1 MNKKN
6 SATMDKKVSADLKS
20 KEKFE
25 FPHSL
30 IIIFLLICVAAIL
43 TWIIPAGEYVRFE
56 DPTTGRLIVDPNS
69 YHRIERMP
77 ASIFDIFTAIP
88 RGLNEAGWIAWMV
101 LIIGGSFHVIESTKA
116 TRALIGKFMNKLRG
130 SKGVYLLPV
139 LMLPFFLLPAIT
151 GNGESMLAFLP
162 LGILIARSL
171 GFDAM
176 TGLCIVTI
184 ASSTG
189 YTTGLF
195 SPFSTGTAQSLCGLP
210 TFSGLWFRAIGAVL
224 LFSACSFWVIKYALM
239 IQKDPSKSY
248 CYELEQSIGNNEED
262 YAIVELTTRRKICL
276 VEFLFGICM
285 IVYAALAG
293 WDFKTRFP
301 AIFLIMAI
309 VIGLTAG
316 FSPNKLAE
324 EFVNGAKMV
333 LVGALVTGFSKGIG
347 VILTDANI
355 IDTIVYGLSSI
366 VVGLPKQIGAMAM
379 LLVQSVLNCFII
391 SSSGQAAAT
400 VPIMSPLGDVL
411 GLTQQTV
418 VMAFLYGDGFS
429 NMLLPMNASIMGACA
444 ISGITYPQYLKRAW
458 KHYIS
463 YMIIGFIMLFIAA
476 TINLGPF

>member
-1 MNKKN
+1 MSRKTSAAQGEQKK
-6 SATMDKKVSADLKS
+6 
-20 KEKFE
+20 FP

-30 IIIFLLICVAAIL
+30 IIIFLLICAAAVM
-43 TWIIPAGEYVRFE
+43 TWVIPSGEYVRVE
-56 DPTTGRLIVDPNS
+56 DPVTGRMIVDPAS
-69 YHRIERMP
+69 YHAVEGKP
-77 ASIFDIFTAIP
+77 ANPFDVFTAIP
-88 RGLNEAGWIAWMV
+88 RGLSEAGWIAWMV
-101 LIIGGSFHVIESTKA
+101 LIIGGSFHIIESTKA

-130 SKGVYLLPV
+130 KHGVFLLPV

-176 TGLCIVTI
+176 TGLCIVTL

-189 YTTGLF
+189 YCTGLF
-195 SPFSTGTAQSLCGLP
+195 SAFSTGTAQSLCGLP
-210 TFSGLWFRAIGAVL
+210 TFSGLWFRVIGAVL
-224 LFSACSFWVIKYALM
+224 LFSAASFWTIKYARM
-239 IQKDPSKSY
+239 VQKDPMKSY
-248 CYELEQSIGNNEED
+248 CYELEQSTQATD
-262 YAIVELTTRRKICL
+262 ADSDIVELTTRRKLCL
-276 VEFLFGICM
+276 IEFLFGICT

-301 AIFLIMAI
+301 AIFIIMAI

-316 FSPNKLAE
+316 FSPNKIAE
-324 EFVNGAKMV
+324 EFVNGAKVV
-333 LVGALVTGFSKGIG
+333 LVGALVTGFSMGIS
-347 VILTDANI
+347 VILADANI
-355 IDTIVYGLSSI
+355 IDTIVYGLSSL

-429 NMLLPMNASIMGACA
+429 NILLPMNASIMGACA
-444 ISGITYPQYLKRAW
+444 ISGITYPQYLRRAW
-458 KHYIS
+458 KHYAS
-463 YMIIGFIMLFIAA
+463 YMVIGFVMLFIAA

>member
-1 MNKKN
+1 MSKAASKVQGGEKK
-6 SATMDKKVSADLKS
+6 
-20 KEKFE
+20 FP

-30 IIIFLLICVAAIL
+30 IIIFLLICVAAVM
-43 TWIIPAGEYVRFE
+43 TWVIPAGEYVRVE
-56 DPTTGRLIVDPNS
+56 DPATGRMIVDPSS
-69 YHRIERMP
+69 YHRIESSP
-77 ASIFDIFTAIP
+77 ANPFDVFTAIP
-88 RGLNEAGWIAWMV
+88 RGLSEAGWIAWMV
-101 LIIGGSFHVIESTKA
+101 LIIGGSFHVIESTRA
-116 TRALIGKFMNKLRG
+116 TRALIGKFMNQLRG
-130 SKGVYLLPV
+130 KHGVYLLPV
-139 LMLPFFLLPAIT
+139 LMLPFFMLPAIT

-189 YTTGLF
+189 YCTGLF
-195 SPFSTGTAQSLCGLP
+195 SAFSTGTAQSLCGLP
-210 TFSGLWFRAIGAVL
+210 TFSGLWFRVVGAVL
-224 LFSACSFWVIKYALM
+224 LFAAAAFWTVKYARM
-239 IQKDPSKSY
+239 VQKDPKKSY
-248 CYELEQSIGNNEED
+248 CYELEQQVGSEGDAEL
-262 YAIVELTTRRKICL
+262 VELTLRRKLCL
-276 VEFLFGICM
+276 LEFLFGICT

-301 AIFLIMAI
+301 AIFIIMAM

-316 FSPNKLAE
+316 FSPNKIAE

-333 LVGALVTGFSKGIG
+333 LVGALVTGFSKGIS
-347 VILTDANI
+347 VILADAHI
-355 IDTIVYGLSSI
+355 IDTIVYALSSL
-366 VVGLPKQIGAMAM
+366 VAGLPKQIGAMAM
-379 LLVQSVLNCFII
+379 LLVQSILNCFII

-429 NMLLPMNASIMGACA
+429 NILLPMNASIMGACA
-444 ISGITYPQYLKRAW
+444 ISGITYPQYLRRAW
-458 KHYIS
+458 RHYVS
-463 YMIIGFIMLFIAA
+463 YMLIGFIMLFVAA